1 MAYICLT
8 LQIKRGKL
16 ITLALLIFVK
26 NDLISIDIIGLCL
39 SLLEFICS
47 LL

>member
-8 LQIKRGKL
+8 LQIKKL
-16 ITLALLIFVK
+16 TTLALLIFVK